1 LFKTKNIKKIIKPFI
16 NQQQQTEKSNTMAK
30 KVNIVHYIQSLLYD
44 YSSVVVPGLG
54 AFLTQYAPA
63 RIRET
68 DGVILPPVKTVQF
81 NEKLNLNDGLLISH
95 IARME
100 KIAEGEAGIYV
111 SHFVDNI
118 FDQFA
123 NGEAATLEGIGTL
136 SKTLQGIAFT
146 PFEDANFSSDT
157 FGLAPVELP
166 PVSEEEGTAPADLPA
181 PPVGT
186 GIGINT
192 DVYEEPEDETPVK
205 VTETTEKRSLHEVL
219 AATGNNTQAT
229 VQTAV
234 TAEEPEAPPAKKNSY
249 WWWLLP
255 VVMLLAFIILLSQLP
270 SGNKQQDAAQ
280 TDSNNATSY
289 DTLSN
294 TAATGSDTS
303 ATAAAG
309 NTGNV
314 TTTNDA
320 AATGTTATGGAT
332 TSASDAST
340 GNVRGNATT
349 EATDAT
355 TAANTADNRGNAA
368 TAAGTTTGTTAT
380 SDSRGNATET
390 TAEAPAG
397 YYIIVASYDVQSKA
411 NKLALKLSSASSK
424 VYALPPDKGRYR
436 VGYYAATESAAK
448 TEMDRLRKSG
458 YPQAWILKK

>member
-1 LFKTKNIKKIIKPFI
+1 
-16 NQQQQTEKSNTMAK
+16 MAK
-30 KVNIVHYIQSLLYD
+30 KVNIVQYIQSLLYD

-68 DGVILPPVKTVQF
+68 DGVVLPPVKTVQF

-123 NGEAATLEGIGTL
+123 NGEPAVLEGIGTL

-146 PFEDANFSSDT
+146 PFADANFSSDT
-157 FGLAPVELP
+157 YGLTPVELP
-166 PVSEEEGTAPADLPA
+166 PVTEEEGTAPADLPP

-186 GIGINT
+186 GMGMNT
-192 DVYEEPEDETPVK
+192 DVYEEPEDETPVT
-205 VTETTEKRSLHEVL
+205 VVETTEKRSLHEVL
-219 AATGNNTQAT
+219 ASTGSNTNETTQIA
-229 VQTAV
+229 AN
-234 TAEEPEAPPAKKNSY
+234 AEQPEAPPAKKTNY

-255 VVMLLAFIILLSQLP
+255 VFMLLAFIILLSQLP
-270 SGNKQQDAAQ
+270 SGKKQQDTAQ
-280 TDSNNATSY
+280 TDSTNNAAAY
-289 DTLSN
+289 DTSANTAYTGSDSAAATTTGSTDNANNANN
-294 TAATGSDTS
+294 TAATGS
-303 ATAAAG
+303 AT
-309 NTGNV
+309 T
-314 TTTNDA
+314 
-320 AATGTTATGGAT
+320 ATGTTTG
-332 TSASDAST
+332 SDSDAST

-349 EATDAT
+349 ETTGTAAT
-355 TAANTADNRGNAA
+355 TTDNRGNATTTA
-368 TAAGTTTGTTAT
+368 TTTTGTAST
-380 SDSRGNATET
+380 SDNRGNATET

-397 YYIIVASYDVQSKA
+397 YYVIVASYDVQSKA
-411 NKLALKLSSASSK
+411 NKLALKLSNASGK

-448 TEMDRLRKSG
+448 TEMDRLKKSG
-458 YPQAWILKK
+458 YPQAWILKR